1 MEPLIASASSAT
13 ALFCT
18 LIQLAPFAP
27 TTAQCRRACPMKH
40 PFKSDFHTVVTE
52 AGVKVTFKPTNSV
65 YSFHRLADSH
75 DVARLGPLSFAGVQH
90 AGHNT
95 EDYPADEVQDMAQR
109 IASEFAGSV
118 LFQERNPL
126 TGNRSVK
133 TGASEQAAPPPS
145 APHAGPS
152 SDTKAQHVASEV
164 TSTLSLIKNLDKPGG
179 ES

>member
-1 MEPLIASASSAT
+1 M
-13 ALFCT
+13 
-18 LIQLAPFAP
+18 
-27 TTAQCRRACPMKH
+27 
-40 PFKSDFHTVVTE
+40 
-52 AGVKVTFKPTNSV
+52 KVTFKPTNSV

-75 DVARLGPLSFAGVQH
+75 DVARLGPLSFAGAQH

-133 TGASEQAAPPPS
+133 PAPLSKLLRPLVRHTRAKQRSRGAACRLRSC
-145 APHAGPS
+145 
-152 SDTKAQHVASEV
+152 
-164 TSTLSLIKNLDKPGG
+164 LDPFAN
-179 ES
+179 